1 MQLLQCHISLTL
13 SMFEENFAHSL
24 ERLNSFVF
32 GNQLKLDQTVRLKV
46 LKSPDQDESQL
57 TVTAASSFSWRKA
70 EEDEG
75 GGGMSRL
82 RKQVGLSTF
91 SPATQILLLALCGTA
106 STTALAASP
115 GADLKIPVRALVE

>member
-57 TVTAASSFSWRKA
+57 TVTAASSFS
-70 EEDEG
+70 
-75 GGGMSRL
+75 
-82 RKQVGLSTF
+82 
-91 SPATQILLLALCGTA
+91 
-106 STTALAASP
+106 
-115 GADLKIPVRALVE
+115 